1 MLKVNNKDADGFT
14 NISHIKQFWKTD
26 RQTQYGVIEIFKFV
40 PFAFKWFN
48 IFLYVPIMSLTRFR
62 VNSHSIVA

>member
-26 RQTQYGVIEIFKFV
+26 RQTQ
-40 PFAFKWFN
+40 
-48 IFLYVPIMSLTRFR
+48 
-62 VNSHSIVA
+62 